1 MVIWGDLHFFSCNF
15 SPFYPIEMRFLLE
28 IIEFYTEN
36 LCKIFTI
43 SFLNFCS
50 DAKLD
55 IIYDVTT

>member
-1 MVIWGDLHFFSCNF
+1 MVIWGNLHFFSCNF

-28 IIEFYTEN
+28 IIESYTEN
-36 LCKIFTI
+36 LCKI
-43 SFLNFCS
+43 FLNFCS